1 LSALRKMSWLEL
13 KLFAREPITVLFTLA
28 LPLLILYVLGGV
40 FTDPAEPTTFRGVSG
55 REYYVP
61 AYVGLVAASI
71 GLIGLPVHLA
81 AYRERGV
88 LRRFRASNVP
98 AVGVFG
104 SQVFVALVTAT
115 VSALVLILAAALSWD
130 VAAPKSWPA
139 VVVAFILSVLCF
151 AAIGF
156 LLGALLPTPR
166 AAQSIGVLLWF
177 VMFLIAGSGP
187 PPEVLP
193 DSMNTVADATP
204 LKHVIRLIQDPWLGF
219 GWNNGELFVVAG
231 ILVVAAIA
239 SARWLRWD

>member
-1 LSALRKMSWLEL
+1 MNALPKMSWLEL

-40 FTDPAEPTTFRGVSG
+40 FTDPAEPGTFRGVTG
-55 REYYVP
+55 RNYYVP

-98 AVGVFG
+98 AVSVFG

-115 VSALVLILAAALSWD
+115 VSALVLIGAAVLSWNI
-130 VAAPKSWPA
+130 AAPKSWLG
-139 VVVAFILSVLCF
+139 VIVAFVLSVLCF

-166 AAQSIGVLLWF
+166 AAQGVGVLLWF

-193 DSMNTVADATP
+193 DSLSTVANVTP
-204 LKHVIRLIQDPWLGF
+204 LKHVIVLIQDPWLGF
-219 GWNNGELFVVAG
+219 GWNNAKLVIVVAM
-231 ILVVAAIA
+231 LVVAAIA